1 MEDFIFTG
9 EDLLNSILCVNENKT
24 SDKSSKNLPIR
35 EYSLGILRGNGKQR
49 IEAVSKRLA
58 HTLFTLSANEACLS
72 LLSEEF
78 KKTNE
83 FQKPMDFFEKYI
95 TTDSFPSQ
103 GDKVILKLP
112 ITEFS
117 IRNRS
122 IAFIIY
128 MLTSFYHI
136 NKLHEY
142 ISPIYRSSSGDVLK
156 IKNQQLYD
164 RYIDDLLLSTI
175 LSTLNFI
182 VDCNGDEKGDYRD
195 EIAKIYN
202 DNLDI
207 YKKLLSRS
215 EENINSQIL
224 ISIDKEYKSNNLFES
239 KIMYNQENDAVKT
252 LKLSSIFSNLSQI
265 EIENIL
271 YIIKFLF
278 IGKLLD
284 EENDTALKS
293 IFATT
298 KISVINR
305 QHTIESMININ
316 YIVKEKFCDS
326 LTNINNESLK
336 LLENLSDSYSNPF
349 YSDKSYSILKRN
361 INSSLKEIK
370 NYKPKYELLK
380 KLINDIDT
388 YISDFDNINLAG
400 YTHTISLYNL
410 NRLIPYIDQV
420 LELQNE
426 VKKKLNELKKIIP
439 QLEFTKIPVQADNL
453 IKKLKRYWDEYTNIL
468 NNFKIELDAIFL
480 PLLALKSD
488 NNIKNVILF
497 DNEFSK
503 VGVKDMPG
511 YYENWD
517 ILKPTINMIA
527 EAEKKYKETFKNYY
541 KNKITKESRIKIYKR
556 LINIEDYINQFHI
569 VYYNKGI
576 KTCYDTLIKTA
587 NLPYPDYI
595 NFLKSEIPN
604 LKLK

>member
-207 YKKLLSRS
+207 YKKLLSSS

-480 PLLALKSD
+480 PLLAVKSEY
-488 NNIKNVILF
+488 NIKNVILF

>member
-1 MEDFIFTG
+1 MKDFIFTG

-207 YKKLLSRS
+207 YKKLLSSS

-298 KISVINR
+298 KTSVINR

-388 YISDFDNINLAG
+388 YISDFDNINLVG

>member
-24 SDKSSKNLPIR
+24 SNKSSKNLPIR

-49 IEAVSKRLA
+49 IEAISKRLA
-58 HTLFTLSANEACLS
+58 HTLFTLSTNEACLS

-207 YKKLLSRS
+207 YKKLLSSS

-298 KISVINR
+298 KTSVINR

-503 VGVKDMPG
+503 VGVKDMPD

-576 KTCYDTLIKTA
+576 KTCYNTLIRTA
-587 NLPYPDYI
+587 NLSYPDYI

-604 LKLK
+604 VKLK

>member
-24 SDKSSKNLPIR
+24 SNKSSKNLPIR

-49 IEAVSKRLA
+49 IEAISKRLA
-58 HTLFTLSANEACLS
+58 HTLFTLSTNEACLS

-207 YKKLLSRS
+207 YKKLLSSS

-224 ISIDKEYKSNNLFES
+224 ISIDKEYKLNNLFES

-298 KISVINR
+298 KTSVINR

-503 VGVKDMPG
+503 VGVKDMPD

>member
-49 IEAVSKRLA
+49 IEAISKRLA
-58 HTLFTLSANEACLS
+58 HTLFTLSTNEACLS

-136 NKLHEY
+136 NKLHGY
-142 ISPIYRSSSGDVLK
+142 ISPIYRGSSGDVQK

-164 RYIDDLLLSTI
+164 RYIDDLLLCTI

-182 VDCNGDEKGDYRD
+182 VNYNEDEKGDCRD

-202 DNLDI
+202 NNLGI
-207 YKKLLSRS
+207 YKKLLSNS

-224 ISIDKEYKSNNLFES
+224 MSIDKEYKSNNLFES
-239 KIMYNQENDAVKT
+239 KIVYNQENDAVKT

-298 KISVINR
+298 KTSVINR
-305 QHTIESMININ
+305 EHTIGSTINIH
-316 YIVKEKFCDS
+316 YRVKEGFCDS

-349 YSDKSYSILKRN
+349 YSDKSYSILKKN
-361 INSSLKEIK
+361 IDNSLKEIK
-370 NYKPKYELLK
+370 NYKPEYELLK
-380 KLINDIDT
+380 NLINDIDK
-388 YISDFDNINLAG
+388 YISDFGKINLAG

-420 LELQNE
+420 IELQSE
-426 VKKKLNELKKIIP
+426 VNKKLNELKKMIP
-439 QLEFTKIPVQADNL
+439 QLEFTKTPVKADNL
-453 IKKLKRYWDEYTNIL
+453 IKKLKKYWVEYTHTL
-468 NNFKIELDAIFL
+468 KNFKIELDAIFL
-480 PLLALKSD
+480 YLLAFKSD

-497 DNEFSK
+497 DNELSK
-503 VGVKDMPG
+503 VGVQDMPD
-511 YYENWD
+511 YYEGWD

-527 EAEKKYKETFKNYY
+527 EAEKKYKETFESHY
-541 KNKITKESRIKIYKR
+541 KNKITKESRIEIYKR

-569 VYYNKGI
+569 VYYNKDI
-576 KTCYDTLIKTA
+576 RTYYDILIETA
-587 NLPYPDYI
+587 NLPYSDYI

-604 LKLK
+604 VKLK

>member
-207 YKKLLSRS
+207 YKKLLSSS

-326 LTNINNESLK
+326 LTNINIESLK

>member
-24 SDKSSKNLPIR
+24 SNKSSKNLPIR

-49 IEAVSKRLA
+49 IEAISKRLA
-58 HTLFTLSANEACLS
+58 HTLFTLSTNEACLS

-207 YKKLLSRS
+207 YKKLLSSS

-298 KISVINR
+298 KTSVINR

-388 YISDFDNINLAG
+388 YISDFNNINLAG
-400 YTHTISLYNL
+400 YTQTISLYNL

-426 VKKKLNELKKIIP
+426 VKKKLNELKKIIS

-503 VGVKDMPG
+503 VGVKDMPH

-595 NFLKSEIPN
+595 NFLKSEITN